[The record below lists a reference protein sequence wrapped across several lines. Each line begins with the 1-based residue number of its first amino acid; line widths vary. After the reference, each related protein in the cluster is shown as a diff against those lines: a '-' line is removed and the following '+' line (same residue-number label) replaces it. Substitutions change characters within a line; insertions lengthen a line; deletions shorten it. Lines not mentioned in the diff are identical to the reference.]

1 MIDSQHPILLQLK
14 TEFDQKL
21 GHLTKEYHDAISVYA
36 HARNMEFEEAL
47 DIAGVFPLVSEF
59 LISNPCYI

>member
-1 MIDSQHPILLQLK
+1 MIDSQYPILLQLK

-36 HARNMEFEEAL
+36 YARNMKFEEVL
-47 DIAGVFPLVSEF
+47 NIASMFP
-59 LISNPCYI
+59 ISI

>member
-36 HARNMEFEEAL
+36 HARNMKFEEAL
-47 DIAGVFPLVSEF
+47 DIADVFP
-59 LISNPCYI
+59 ISI

>member
-21 GHLTKEYHDAISVYA
+21 GHLTKEYHDAILVYA
-36 HARNMEFEEAL
+36 HARNIEFEEVL
-47 DIAGVFPLVSEF
+47 DIAGVF
-59 LISNPCYI
+59 LISI

>member
-1 MIDSQHPILLQLK
+1 MMDSQHPILLQLK

-21 GHLTKEYHDAISVYA
+21 GHLTKEYHDVISVYA

-47 DIAGVFPLVSEF
+47 DIAGVFP
-59 LISNPCYI
+59 ISI